1 MGKRVLNNDTNRR
14 YSSHRRPRLLGFA
27 MGTAMWVSSA
37 ATSTSILALQPHPT
51 GNDVLRRWQSVSP
64 PSFLIQWLAITLI
77 QQVKNIPD
85 SVLFTGIALC
95 SALYAASCMHVYHT
109 APRSVSI
116 TLTACILLVF
126 LETVWNGLNV
136 TPVERLAVVL
146 PSLVNIGLSWILV
159 HQSRE
164 LPKIVLEGL
173 EPEV

>member
-51 GNDVLRRWQSVSP
+51 GNDVLRRWQSFIS
-64 PSFLIQWLAITLI
+64 

>member
-1 MGKRVLNNDTNRR
+1 M
-14 YSSHRRPRLLGFA
+14 
-27 MGTAMWVSSA
+27 
-37 ATSTSILALQPHPT
+37 
-51 GNDVLRRWQSVSP
+51 
-64 PSFLIQWLAITLI
+64 
-77 QQVKNIPD
+77 
-85 SVLFTGIALC
+85 
-95 SALYAASCMHVYHT
+95 
-109 APRSVSI
+109 SI

>member
-51 GNDVLRRWQSVSP
+51 GNDVLRRWQSRKFIS
-64 PSFLIQWLAITLI
+64 